1 MQANIIDVTL
11 ENFQTTV
18 IENSDK
24 LPVLVDFWA
33 PWCAPCKQVMP
44 ILEKLAKTHKDR
56 FILAKVNTEEQQQ
69 LSEHF
74 HIQSLPTFKICYQG
88 KIVDSL
94 EGVQT
99 PAAFLAALEKY
110 MPTDESENLRQKA
123 LVDIQLGNYESALAQ
138 LVEASQLNP
147 NNFNIHLTIV
157 KVYLAQG
164 EISKAL
170 ELAQRLPEDIQ
181 QAPEIKALLTH
192 SKYIELAAEMPPLD
206 TVNQQLASNSN
217 NAEMLYALAIYQLA
231 GNQTEQAMQS
241 LLKLFT
247 IQRDFNDDIA
257 RKTLLELF
265 DSLKE
270 VETELVNS
278 YRRKLQNLLF

>member
-1 MQANIIDVTL
+1 M
-11 ENFQTTV
+11 
-18 IENSDK
+18 
-24 LPVLVDFWA
+24 
-33 PWCAPCKQVMP
+33 
-44 ILEKLAKTHKDR
+44 
-56 FILAKVNTEEQQQ
+56 NTEEQQQ

-164 EISKAL
+164 EISNAL

-181 QAPEIKALLTH
+181 QAPEIKALFTH

-231 GNQTEQAMQS
+231 GNQMNEQCRA
-241 LLKLFT
+241 
-247 IQRDFNDDIA
+247 
-257 RKTLLELF
+257 
-265 DSLKE
+265 
-270 VETELVNS
+270 
-278 YRRKLQNLLF
+278 Y